1 MNIRPYLLIVTQVAV
16 AYDELHP
23 RTRAALLA
31 VSNAALK
38 TSVFKLDNEQ
48 IALLPWMEAA
58 GLYDNDIGIPN

>member
-1 MNIRPYLLIVTQVAV
+1 MIPDLICDLSQVAV

-23 RTRAALLA
+23 RTRGSLLA

-58 GLYDNDIGIPN
+58 GLYDTGIPN